1 MKNKCC
7 RLGEERISGKNVL
20 YETDNFF
27 IVPTIGQME
36 IEGYLLLCSKEHFVG
51 TGNLPMEYD
60 DELINILD
68 KTKETISKVYNS
80 EVLVFEHG
88 PRLNCYKGG
97 GCLDHM
103 HFHLVPTDVN
113 LKNFLKPLFNLEEIK
128 NFSRL
133 REIYQNKK
141 SSYLFFENQ
150 DKEKYL
156 IEVDI
161 PLPSQYLRQ
170 VISTSRGKKDWDWRI
185 YPDDETFDKTLK
197 RLKGEFK

>member
-1 MKNKCC
+1 MTN
-7 RLGEERISGKNVL
+7 
-20 YETDNFF
+20 
-27 IVPTIGQME
+27 
-36 IEGYLLLCSKEHFVG
+36 
-51 TGNLPMEYD
+51 
-60 DELINILD
+60 
-68 KTKETISKVYNS
+68 SKVYNS